1 MFVSFYTDKIFL
13 ENKSFTKKYVKWTQ
27 APGTNMRCAIII
39 IILTD
44 HCHRDDHL
52 SDVGDV
58 DIVQHYSSSLAA
70 AQPTLVGQKDKF

>member
-1 MFVSFYTDKIFL
+1 MLAHLKITL
-13 ENKSFTKKYVKWTQ
+13 ENKFTQ
-27 APGTNMRCAIII
+27 APGTNMRYAIII
-39 IILTD
+39 IIQTD
-44 HCHRDDHL
+44 HCHRDHHL